1 MKVRLVG
8 AAVLVSLAVIFIPMI
23 LDGREVTEQFIESSN
38 IPPKPDRDFVSKVI
52 PLVPETPKPKQEVV
66 APVINP
72 QQAAKIAMASDTKD
86 KPAPEKTDKQNKVA
100 SKLASE
106 TRTGIS
112 AWAVQ
117 IGSFSSKKNAYTLRD
132 KLRDKGFAAFVE
144 TLYEQD
150 TPSFRVRVGPE
161 LKKELAEKLQKKV
174 ANVYKGKTFI
184 VKHPS

>member
-8 AAVLVSLAVIFIPMI
+8 AIVLVSLAVIFIPMI
-23 LDGREVTEQFIESSN
+23 LDGREVTEQFVTNSN
-38 IPPKPDRDFVSKVI
+38 IPPKPDREFVSKVI
-52 PLVPETPKPKQEVV
+52 PLVAEAPQPKPEPV

-86 KPAPEKTDKQNKVA
+86 KPVAAKTAVQEKA
-100 SKLASE
+100 EPKLASE

-132 KLRDKGFAAFVE
+132 KLRGKGFAAFVE

-150 TPSFRVRVGPE
+150 NPSFRVRVGPE

-174 ANVYKGKTFI
+174 SKVYEGKTFI